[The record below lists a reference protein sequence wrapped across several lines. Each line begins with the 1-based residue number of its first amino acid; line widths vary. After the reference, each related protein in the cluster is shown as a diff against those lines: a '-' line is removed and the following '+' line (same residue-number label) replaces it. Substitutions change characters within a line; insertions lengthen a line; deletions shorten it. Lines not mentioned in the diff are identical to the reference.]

1 MGSILDKQNT
11 AIARRSCEIKSQDLR
26 NPKKSNKTGIFI
38 LFIKGDHKKLNATT
52 KPPKDSSPMSDKS
65 SPSTRSHLDKAAPV
79 TKYGNEAD
87 IPKKIKLS
95 GSFLNISN
103 PLPVKIFSG
112 IKFSSWRYI

>member
-26 NPKKSNKTGIFI
+26 NPKKLNKTGIFI

-52 KPPKDSSPMSDKS
+52 KPAKDSSPMSDKS

-79 TKYGNEAD
+79 TKYGSEAD
-87 IPKKIKLS
+87 IPKKT
-95 GSFLNISN
+95 
-103 PLPVKIFSG
+103 
-112 IKFSSWRYI
+112 KFTNCYPQTTDCYKKRK